1 MQPAPACN
9 VINADGSLFISAGT
23 YPSGCRPSAA
33 ATSMQ
38 RRCAK
43 TLQPQPPSW
52 RQPTATLWCPTT
64 GLGMQ
69 RAAGRCRSPRQWP
82 SARRIEHTAAAAST
96 AASVNGRIGAA
107 CPSIQPAH
115 SPIAGCCH
123 TIHNRSPAAA
133 AAAARLAGTPVAAAR
148 GSHRKSSTKS
158 CFTFHLFT
166 VETLRTHRCTP
177 ASSGAGRGC
186 RRAGVVCGVP
196 PLLNTVATAHAE
208 LAASSG

>member
-9 VINADGSLFISAGT
+9 VISADGSLFISAGT

-33 ATSMQ
+33 ATSTQ

-43 TLQPQPPSW
+43 TLQLQPPSW

-64 GLGMQ
+64 GPGMQ

-107 CPSIQPAH
+107 CSSFQPAH
-115 SPIAGCCH
+115 SPTAGCCH
-123 TIHNRSPAAA
+123 TIHNRSP

-166 VETLRTHRCTP
+166 VETLRTLRCMP
-177 ASSGAGRGC
+177 ASCGAGRSC
-186 RRAGVVCGVP
+186 CRAGVVCGVP
-196 PLLNTVATAHAE
+196 PLRNSVATAHAE